1 MSEHEPRSSA
11 FDPIAAL
18 QWSMR
23 MADEL
28 RQLPDAIAQWREGV
42 ALFVGVARRLEAAT
56 SNAEQLLA
64 QVEAAGLVE
73 QLQRL
78 QALSFEFG
86 RQAAD
91 GGATIGEQMVDETRR
106 NIEAITRLFGGP
118 PPPPP
123 PDPQ

>member
-1 MSEHEPRSSA
+1 MTDHDQRPPA
-11 FDPIAAL
+11 LDPIAAW

-28 RQLPDAIAQWREGV
+28 RQLPEAMAQWREGV

-56 SNAEQLLA
+56 SEAEQLLA
-64 QVEAAGLVE
+64 QVEASGLLE

-78 QALSFEFG
+78 QALGIEFG

-91 GGATIGEQMVDETRR
+91 GGATVGEQVVEETRR
-106 NIEAITRLFGGP
+106 NIEAITRLFGGSLP
-118 PPPPP
+118 PPR
-123 PDPQ
+123 DPR

>member
-1 MSEHEPRSSA
+1 MSEREPRSSA

-23 MADEL
+23 MAEEL

-78 QALSFEFG
+78 QALSFELG
-86 RQAAD
+86 RHTAD
-91 GGATIGEQMVDETRR
+91 GGATMGEQMVDETRR
-106 NIEAITRLFGGP
+106 NIEAITRLFGGQP
-118 PPPPP
+118 PPPPA
-123 PDPQ
+123 DPQ